1 MSFGPRTTQQDR
13 WGLSLRSAT
22 AGRQRWHVEALAA
35 RPYLAQP
42 LTNAILK
49 NSRVQHASVNPRSGR
64 VLVLYDRNGPRF
76 FAGRL
81 IKDSLDEIVARGVS
95 PAKPASEPTAL
106 YRVLQES
113 MPNRRQMAAPLLV
126 SGLHFLV
133 RFLEGLFIVSTIKI
147 GGEKLQ
153 GGKQKEG
160 EQKQG
165 KSLLFVAGM
174 GALLNSLDAWLRY
187 HRTRLWQR
195 VGQQT
200 QQNLRMQL
208 IARIEKQDLAFFDK
222 QSTGNLINL
231 LNQDT
236 QRIGEFVGR
245 GGEQIVDNILTV
257 SVYGTMMLFTS
268 PTLTLMAAVPIALLF
283 LPARLMRGTVS
294 KHYQLRD
301 ELNDQFS
308 QMLENNLAGI
318 VDVKSFTAEEQ
329 EIRRFAQCGEKL
341 AEAHTEAAA
350 VSALESAMS
359 RAIYSTG
366 FAMTAAYGGQLVS
379 EGKLE
384 QSEYVR
390 LVYMFPRILDA
401 LASMEM
407 LARLYH
413 GAKASAERVLPALNS
428 QPSIVS
434 GRKRITRSRIR
445 GEVIFENVSFG
456 YTPDHNVLEDV
467 SFRLQPGEKLGI
479 VGRTGSGKTT
489 LLRLLMR
496 FYDVNDGRI
505 LIDGQDIRELDLQDL
520 RSTISLVS
528 QDVYLFQGTVRAN
541 VAYGKPE
548 ASETEVID
556 AMVEAEAKELLTS
569 IPGGLDAQVG
579 ERGRKLSGG
588 QKQRIAIARALLKD
602 APVLAL
608 DEVTSHLD
616 YETEAAVKR
625 SVREVTTEKSV
636 ITVAHRLAIVRDAD
650 KIIVL
655 DGGRIREQ
663 GRHEDLVARG
673 GIYSSLW
680 QLQTGVGS
688 DFE

>member
-1 MSFGPRTTQQDR
+1 
-13 WGLSLRSAT
+13 
-22 AGRQRWHVEALAA
+22 VEAIVA

-42 LTNAILK
+42 LEESLLK
-49 NSRVQHASVNPRSGR
+49 HSDVVHAKVNPRSGR
-64 VLVLYDRNGPRF
+64 VLVLYNRSGPRL

-81 IKDSLDEIVARGVS
+81 IKNSLDEIVARGLP
-95 PAKPASEPTAL
+95 PARRSNERTAL
-106 YRVLQES
+106 YRVLQSS
-113 MPNRRQMAAPLLV
+113 MPNRREMAMPLLV
-126 SGLHFLV
+126 SGLHFTV

-147 GGEKLQ
+147 GGEKLLK
-153 GGKQKEG
+153 GKRKQQSGEREEN
-160 EQKQG
+160 EQKQS
-165 KSLLFVAGM
+165 KSLLYVAGM

-200 QQNLRMQL
+200 QHNLRTQL
-208 IARIEKQDLAFFDK
+208 IAGIEKQDLAFFDK
-222 QSTGNLINL
+222 QSTGNLMNL

-245 GGEQIVDNILTV
+245 GGEQMVDNALV
-257 SVYGTMMLFTS
+257 LVVYGAMMLFTS
-268 PTLTLMAAVPIALLF
+268 PMLTLMASVPVALLF
-283 LPARLMRGTVS
+283 LPPRILRNTISRHYAR
-294 KHYQLRD
+294 RD
-301 ELNDQFS
+301 ELNDKFS

-329 EIRRFAQCGEKL
+329 EICRFATSGQEL
-341 AEAHTEAAA
+341 AEANTDAAA
-350 VSALESAMS
+350 ISSLDSAIG

-366 FAMTAAYGGQLVS
+366 FAVTAAYGGQLVS
-379 EGKLE
+379 EGQLN
-384 QSEYVR
+384 QPQYVR
-390 LVYMFPRILDA
+390 MVYMFPRILDA
-401 LASMEM
+401 LASMEQ
-407 LARLYH
+407 LTRLYH
-413 GAKASAERVLPALNS
+413 GAKNSAERILPALDS
-428 QPSIVS
+428 HPSIVS
-434 GRKRITRSRIR
+434 GPVRVTRGSVH

-456 YTPDHNVLEDV
+456 YNPGIKVIDNV
-467 SFRLQPGEKLGI
+467 SFRLRPGEKLGI

-496 FYDVNDGRI
+496 FYEVSDGRI

-520 RSTISLVS
+520 RSAISLVS
-528 QDVYLFQGTVRAN
+528 QDVYLFQGTVRDN

-548 ASETEVID
+548 ASESEVVD
-556 AMVEAEAKELLTS
+556 AMTEAEAKELLTS
-569 IPGGLDAQVG
+569 IPGGLDGEVG

-625 SVREVTTEKSV
+625 SVREVTTQKSV

-655 DGGRIREQ
+655 DRGRIREE
-663 GRHEDLVARG
+663 GKHEELVGRG

-680 QLQTGVGS
+680 QLQTGADS